1 MTHVTGGT
9 VSYGETRKIGE
20 YENKK
25 AEVILHFGNPDGATV
40 TDADLEGIHAQ
51 AQAHVHKRLGV
62 EAAPAK
68 RAARTPAEKAAT
80 EGELRTAL
88 NPPTAVTPVASPPVP
103 AAQLPA
109 SAPLPA
115 ATASSDLTAIDLAD
129 EFVGVAPDITDKDLT
144 DKLMAKNKATAG
156 KLTLELRLLIGRYA
170 GDGLP
175 SHNIAKEKRAAFL
188 AELEALKAPG

>member
-25 AEVILHFGNPDGATV
+25 AEVILHFGNPDGAAV

-88 NPPTAVTPVASPPVP
+88 NPPTAVTPVASPP
-103 AAQLPA
+103 
-109 SAPLPA
+109 A

-129 EFVGVAPDITDKDLT
+129 EFVGVASDITDKDLT